1 MQPLIYCFLNVSQ
14 SRVYKMITSTKKVQL
29 HMEKNGRQF
38 ISFYSDFHRFFGL
51 TNSLHSEIQP
61 TRLNLITTFKLIIQ
75 KIHNSAFLTP

>member
-1 MQPLIYCFLNVSQ
+1 
-14 SRVYKMITSTKKVQL
+14 
-29 HMEKNGRQF
+29 MEKNGRQF